1 MKVFLYICAAIFLIG
16 PIIIWTLLSA
26 MKCAYV
32 NSSNCSVNLSDFM
45 DDEFFMLYAIPFLI
59 GMTCVYFAN
68 KRKSKS

>member
-32 NSSNCSVNLSDFM
+32 NSSNCSVNLNDFM
-45 DDEFFMLYAIPFLI
+45 DGEFFMLYAIPFVI
-59 GMTCVYFAN
+59 GIACVYFAN
-68 KRKSKS
+68 TRKAKS